1 MRHKLAAANYKTSMQ
16 SDSIGSRE
24 KRLERLVYLLA
35 FLVFLLAG
43 MLYIEKYQPD
53 FWKLGQSQETFVEN
67 AKERLDSISKQLQVR
82 MIQIKRLGGR
92 VNELEKARLQI
103 LGDQKEL
110 AEHPEMGPEEF
121 QKKLAY
127 YLRLLGLKD
136 QEIKKLR
143 RENVFLLAR
152 NDSLSREAK
161 LLQDGLSNVQKAL
174 RDSSATFGIEKRELN
189 ERSRVLEVRNQELA
203 EKVSVAAAL
212 RAEGVN
218 VYAISSRGKESGMQ
232 GQKAKRIDKI
242 RVIFHLQNNSLATR
256 EIKTIYLRIIEPT
269 GNTLSDYALG
279 SGTVL
284 FKGKELVYTAKQR
297 IFYENNHQSV
307 EFIYPRSTP
316 YREGKHEIEL
326 YAEGFLIGLGTF
338 EVR

>member
-1 MRHKLAAANYKTSMQ
+1 MS
-16 SDSIGSRE
+16 SRE
-24 KRLERLVYLLA
+24 KRLERLVYLLTV
-35 FLVFLLAG
+35 LVFLLAG
-43 MLYIEKYQPD
+43 LLYIEKYQPN
-53 FWKLGQSQETFVEN
+53 FWASEQGQEDFVED
-67 AKERLDSISKQLQVR
+67 AQARLDSISQQLQVR
-82 MIQIKRLGGR
+82 MVQIKRLGGR

-103 LGDQKEL
+103 EGDQKEL
-110 AEHPEMGPEEF
+110 AEHPEMGHAAF

-143 RENVFLLAR
+143 RENVVLIAR

-161 LLQDGLSNVQKAL
+161 LLQDGLTNVQKAL
-174 RDSSATFGIEKRELN
+174 RDSSATFGIEKKELS
-189 ERSRVLEVRNQELA
+189 ERSRVLEVRNQELT
-203 EKVSVAAAL
+203 EKVTVAAAL

-218 VYAISSRGKESGMQ
+218 VYAISTRGKETGV
-232 GQKAKRIDKI
+232 QKAKRIDKI
-242 RVIFHLQNNSLATR
+242 RVIFHLQNNPLATR

-279 SGTVL
+279 SGTVM

-307 EFIYPRSTP
+307 EFIYARSTA

-326 YAEGFLIGLGTF
+326 YSEGFLIGLGTF

>member
-1 MRHKLAAANYKTSMQ
+1 MQ
-16 SDSIGSRE
+16 SDSISSRE
-24 KRLERLVYLLA
+24 KRLVRLVYLLA
-35 FLVFLLAG
+35 ILVFLLVG
-43 MLYIEKYQPD
+43 MLYIEKYQPG
-53 FWKLGQSQETFVEN
+53 FWQLGKSQETFVKD

-92 VNELEKARLQI
+92 VNELEMARLQI

-110 AEHPEMGPEEF
+110 AEHPEMGQEEF
-121 QKKLAY
+121 QKKLDY
-127 YLRLLGLKD
+127 YLRLIGIKD

-143 RENVFLLAR
+143 SENVVLIAR

-161 LLQDGLSNVQKAL
+161 LLQDGLFFIQKAL
-174 RDSSATFGIEKRELN
+174 RDSSTTFGIEKKELN
-189 ERSRVLEVRNQELA
+189 ERSRILEVRNQELT

-232 GQKAKRIDKI
+232 GQKSKRIDKI
-242 RVIFHLQNNSLATR
+242 RVIFHLQNNPLATR

-279 SGTVL
+279 SGNVL
-284 FKGKELVYTAKQR
+284 FKGKELAYTAKQR
-297 IFYENNHQSV
+297 IFFENNHQSV
-307 EFIYPRSTP
+307 EFIYARSNP
-316 YREGKHEIEL
+316 YREGKHEIEI
-326 YAEGFLIGLGTF
+326 YSEGFLIGLGTF

>member
-1 MRHKLAAANYKTSMQ
+1 MH
-16 SDSIGSRE
+16 SDSISSRE
-24 KRLERLVYLLA
+24 KRLVRLVYLLA
-35 FLVFLLAG
+35 ILVVLLAG
-43 MLYIEKYQPD
+43 MLYVEKYQPD
-53 FWKLGQSQETFVEN
+53 FWDLGKQQDEFVEN
-67 AKERLDSISKQLQVR
+67 AQERLDSISQQLKVR
-82 MIQIKRLGGR
+82 MVQIKRLGGR
-92 VNELEKARLQI
+92 VNELERARLQI
-103 LGDQKEL
+103 EGDQKEL
-110 AEHPEMGPEEF
+110 AENPEMGQAAF

-143 RENVFLLAR
+143 RENVVLIAR

-174 RDSSATFGIEKRELN
+174 RDSSATFGIEKKQLS
-189 ERSRVLEVRNQELA
+189 ERSRVLEVRNQELT
-203 EKVSVAAAL
+203 EKVTVAAAL

-218 VYAISSRGKESGMQ
+218 VYAISTRGKETGMQ

-242 RVIFHLQNNSLATR
+242 RVIFHLQNNPLATR

-279 SGTVL
+279 SGTVM

-307 EFIYPRSTP
+307 EFIYARSTP

-326 YAEGFLIGLGTF
+326 YSEGFLIGLGTF

>member
-1 MRHKLAAANYKTSMQ
+1 MS
-16 SDSIGSRE
+16 SRE
-24 KRLERLVYLLA
+24 KRLERLVYLLTV
-35 FLVFLLAG
+35 LVFLLAG
-43 MLYIEKYQPD
+43 VLYIEKYQPN
-53 FWKLGQSQETFVEN
+53 FWASEQGQEDFVED
-67 AKERLDSISKQLQVR
+67 AQARLDSVSQQLQVR
-82 MIQIKRLGGR
+82 MVQIKRLGGR

-103 LGDQKEL
+103 EGDQKEL
-110 AEHPEMGPEEF
+110 AEHPEMGQAAF

-143 RENVFLLAR
+143 RENVVLIAR

-161 LLQDGLSNVQKAL
+161 LLQDGLTNVQKAL
-174 RDSSATFGIEKRELN
+174 RDSSATFGIEKKELS
-189 ERSRVLEVRNQELA
+189 ERSRVLEVRNQELT
-203 EKVSVAAAL
+203 EKVTVAAAL

-218 VYAISSRGKESGMQ
+218 VYAISTRGKETGV
-232 GQKAKRIDKI
+232 QKAKRIDKI
-242 RVIFHLQNNSLATR
+242 RVIFHLQNNPLATR

-279 SGTVL
+279 SGTVM

-307 EFIYPRSTP
+307 EFIYARSTA

-326 YAEGFLIGLGTF
+326 YSEGFLIGLGTF

>member
-1 MRHKLAAANYKTSMQ
+1 MS
-16 SDSIGSRE
+16 SRE
-24 KRLERLVYLLA
+24 KRLERLVYLLTV
-35 FLVFLLAG
+35 LVFLLAG
-43 MLYIEKYQPD
+43 VLYIEKYQPS
-53 FWKLGQSQETFVEN
+53 FWALEQGQEDFVED
-67 AKERLDSISKQLQVR
+67 AQARLDSISQQLQVR
-82 MIQIKRLGGR
+82 MVQIKRLGGR

-103 LGDQKEL
+103 EGDQKEL
-110 AEHPEMGPEEF
+110 AEHPEMGQAAF

-143 RENVFLLAR
+143 RENVVLIAR

-161 LLQDGLSNVQKAL
+161 LLQDGLTNVQKAL
-174 RDSSATFGIEKRELN
+174 RDSSATFGIEKKELS
-189 ERSRVLEVRNQELA
+189 ERSRVLEVRNQELT
-203 EKVSVAAAL
+203 EKVTVAAAL

-218 VYAISSRGKESGMQ
+218 VYAISTRGKETGV
-232 GQKAKRIDKI
+232 QKAKRIDKI
-242 RVIFHLQNNSLATR
+242 RVIFHLQNNPLATR

-279 SGTVL
+279 SGTVM

-307 EFIYPRSTP
+307 EFIYARSTA

-326 YAEGFLIGLGTF
+326 YSEGFLIGLGTF

>member
-1 MRHKLAAANYKTSMQ
+1 MH
-16 SDSIGSRE
+16 SDSISSRE
-24 KRLERLVYLLA
+24 KRLVRLVYLLA
-35 FLVFLLAG
+35 FLVVLLAG
-43 MLYIEKYQPD
+43 MLYVEKYQPS
-53 FWKLGQSQETFVEN
+53 FWDLGKQQDEFVEN
-67 AKERLDSISKQLQVR
+67 AQERLDSISQQLKVR
-82 MIQIKRLGGR
+82 MVQIKRLGGR
-92 VNELEKARLQI
+92 VNELERARLQI
-103 LGDQKEL
+103 EGDQKEL
-110 AEHPEMGPEEF
+110 AENPEMGQAAF

-143 RENVFLLAR
+143 RENVVLIAR

-174 RDSSATFGIEKRELN
+174 RDSSATFGIEKKQLS
-189 ERSRVLEVRNQELA
+189 ERSRVLEVRNQELT
-203 EKVSVAAAL
+203 EKVTVAAAL

-218 VYAISSRGKESGMQ
+218 VYAISTRGKETGMQ

-242 RVIFHLQNNSLATR
+242 RVIFHLQNNPLATR

-279 SGTVL
+279 SGTVM

-307 EFIYPRSTP
+307 EFIYARSNP
-316 YREGKHEIEL
+316 YREGQHEIEL
-326 YAEGFLIGLGTF
+326 YSEGFLIGLGTF

>member
-1 MRHKLAAANYKTSMQ
+1 MQ

-35 FLVFLLAG
+35 FLVILLAG
-43 MLYIEKYQPD
+43 MLYIEKYQPS
-53 FWKLGQSQETFVEN
+53 FWKLGKSQEAFVEN

-143 RENVFLLAR
+143 RENVVLIAR

-174 RDSSATFGIEKRELN
+174 RDSSATFGIEKKQLN

-218 VYAISSRGKESGMQ
+218 VYAISARGKESGMQ

-242 RVIFHLQNNSLATR
+242 RVIFHLQNNALATR
-256 EIKTIYLRIIEPT
+256 EIKTVYLRIIEPT

-284 FKGKELVYTAKQR
+284 FKGRELVYTAKQR

-307 EFIYPRSTP
+307 EFIHSRPNGFKA
-316 YREGKHEIEL
+316 GKHEIEL
-326 YAEGFLIGLGTF
+326 YSEGYLIGLGTF

>member
-1 MRHKLAAANYKTSMQ
+1 MH
-16 SDSIGSRE
+16 SDSISSRE
-24 KRLERLVYLLA
+24 KRLVRLVYLLA
-35 FLVFLLAG
+35 SLVLLLTG
-43 MLYIEKYQPD
+43 MLYIEKYQPN
-53 FWKLGQSQETFVEN
+53 FWALEEQQENFVED
-67 AKERLDSISKQLQVR
+67 AQARLDSISKQLQVR
-82 MIQIKRLGGR
+82 MVQIKRLGGR

-103 LGDQKEL
+103 VGDQKEL
-110 AEHPEMGPEEF
+110 AEHPEMEQAAF

-143 RENVFLLAR
+143 RENVVLIAR

-174 RDSSATFGIEKRELN
+174 RDSSATFGIEKRELS
-189 ERSRVLEVRNQELA
+189 ERSRVLEVRNQELT

-218 VYAISSRGKESGMQ
+218 VYAISSRGKETGIR

-242 RVIFHLQNNSLATR
+242 RVIFHLQNNPLATR
-256 EIKTIYLRIIEPT
+256 EIKSIYLRIIEPT

-284 FKGKELVYTAKQR
+284 FNGKELVYSAKQR

-307 EFIYPRSTP
+307 EFIYARSTP

-326 YAEGFLIGLGTF
+326 YSEGFLIGLGTF